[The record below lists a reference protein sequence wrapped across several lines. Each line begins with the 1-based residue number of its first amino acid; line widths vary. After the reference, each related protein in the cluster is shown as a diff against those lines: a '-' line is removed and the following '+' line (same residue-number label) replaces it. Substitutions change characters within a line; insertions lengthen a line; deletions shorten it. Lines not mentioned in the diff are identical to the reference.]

1 MESNQTNN
9 QNQTANN
16 SQQPNQNNQSN
27 QVVFDLDTKQNIRT
41 TLEDIRKK
49 EQEQGSANNA
59 GGNFVKFTND
69 KERKRLSFN
78 GKFIKKTEPAID
90 FTTKAELPG
99 RFVDKFYFECYDITD
114 PNHPTQLSI
123 WQRGARDAKTLLYW
137 LSVDKNVLDIV
148 RHGAP
153 GNKAT
158 TYEIYPP
165 MN

>member
-9 QNQTANN
+9 QNQN
-16 SQQPNQNNQSN
+16 SQQQE
-27 QVVFDLDTKQNIRT
+27 VVFDLQTKQNIRT

-49 EQEQGSANNA
+49 EQEQSSSSSTNI
-59 GGNFVKFTND
+59 GNFVKFTND
-69 KERKRLSFN
+69 KERKRLSFT
-78 GKFIKKTEPAID
+78 GKFTKQTEPAKD

-99 RFVDKFYFECYDITD
+99 KFVDKFYFECYDITD
-114 PNHPTQLSI
+114 PNHPSQISI
-123 WQRGARDAKTLLYW
+123 WQRGAREAKTILYW